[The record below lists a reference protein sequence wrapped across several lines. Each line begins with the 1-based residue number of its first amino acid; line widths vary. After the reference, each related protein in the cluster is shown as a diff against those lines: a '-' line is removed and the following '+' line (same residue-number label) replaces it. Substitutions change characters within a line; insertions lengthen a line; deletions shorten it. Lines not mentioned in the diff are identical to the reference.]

1 MKGLVYML
9 SEEKTYRKVQIEIR
23 RARKLNGADHE
34 GDGSDFPLDKLEK
47 KEYTKL
53 KVNQTF
59 GNDKM
64 LAHRNSRYAY
74 GISEGPVT

>member
-1 MKGLVYML
+1 M
-9 SEEKTYRKVQIEIR
+9 
-23 RARKLNGADHE
+23 DHE
-34 GDGSDFPLDKLEK
+34 GDCSDFPLEKLEK

-59 GNDKM
+59 GNDKI
-64 LAHRNSRYAY
+64 LTHRNSRHAY